1 MSRVGQS
8 CQELSR
14 VVQSFTENSTK
25 IEASGFKIGASK
37 FRIWGFEPISGHLGP
52 RLIFLVS
59 RLGALGP
66 RVVALGLKVGALGSR
81 FGALRLR
88 IGALGQKSGALGSS
102 LGLWSHDVSHDMRFS
117 DQD

>member
-1 MSRVGQS
+1 MSRVVPSCPELSRVVQS
-8 CQELSR
+8 WPELSR

-81 FGALRLR
+81 FEAFKPRGKKQGHWAHVW
-88 IGALGQKSGALGSS
+88 GSGA
-102 LGLWSHDVSHDMRFS
+102 MM
-117 DQD
+117 